1 MVKNLASTTGGV
13 SSIPA
18 WETEIPHA
26 VKYGPPPKKGQ
37 KISTVEEIWEP
48 SCTAGQN
55 GTTTMQNSTAVPQK
69 TKNTN
74 CRTTQQFYSWILP
87 QRNKNTNPTDT
98 HMPMFTEALFTVAK
112 IWKQG
117 FSDGSAVKN
126 SPDHAG
132 NAGLISESGRSP
144 REEVATHSSIPD
156 WEIPWTE

>member
-55 GTTTMQNSTAVPQK
+55 VNWYNHYAKQYSGSSKNEKYKLPYNPAILLLNTSPKKQK
-69 TKNTN
+69 
-74 CRTTQQFYSWILP
+74 
-87 QRNKNTNPTDT
+87 
-98 HMPMFTEALFTVAK
+98 H
-112 IWKQG
+112 
-117 FSDGSAVKN
+117 
-126 SPDHAG
+126 
-132 NAGLISESGRSP
+132 
-144 REEVATHSSIPD
+144 
-156 WEIPWTE
+156 